1 MIRIGVCDDDIKYL
15 KNIKKVIADSYK
27 RVSTGGTKT
36 DLEFYFY
43 DCGEML
49 LKEYLKVGIDVVFLD
64 IECGSMNGFDIAK
77 ELEKLQR
84 NPGIVYISNYDSY
97 VTKAFVCRPID
108 FLPKSKINT
117 DIDITMCK
125 ILDYIKKERASIV
138 FNNLKTGQ
146 IINIRVSNIRG
157 IDVYKHSLEISMTTG
172 NITIESPLS
181 PYEQVL
187 VMEGFIK
194 LRRGCYV
201 NSVYINKILS
211 DRVILDNGEE
221 KFIAKRKKKQIE
233 MAWLEALF

>member
-1 MIRIGVCDDDIKYL
+1 
-15 KNIKKVIADSYK
+15 
-27 RVSTGGTKT
+27 
-36 DLEFYFY
+36 
-43 DCGEML
+43 
-49 LKEYLKVGIDVVFLD
+49 
-64 IECGSMNGFDIAK
+64 
-77 ELEKLQR
+77 
-84 NPGIVYISNYDSY
+84 
-97 VTKAFVCRPID
+97 
-108 FLPKSKINT
+108 
-117 DIDITMCK
+117 
-125 ILDYIKKERASIV
+125 
-138 FNNLKTGQ
+138 
-146 IINIRVSNIRG
+146 
-157 IDVYKHSLEISMTTG
+157 MTTG

>member
-125 ILDYIKKERASIV
+125 ILDYIKKERARVAFHNI
-138 FNNLKTGQ
+138 KTDE
-146 IINIRVSNIRG
+146 IINIRISNIRG
-157 IDVYKHSLEISMTTG
+157 IDVYKHALEISMTTG
-172 NITIESPLS
+172 NIRIESPLS
-181 PYEQVL
+181 AYEQIL
-187 VMEGFIK
+187 SKEGFIK

-201 NSVYINKILS
+201 NSMYISKILS

-221 KFIAKRKKKQIE
+221 KFIAKRKKKQIQ
-233 MAWLEALF
+233 MAWMEALF

>member
-1 MIRIGVCDDDIKYL
+1 MSRIGVCDDDIKYL

-125 ILDYIKKERASIV
+125 ILDYIKKERARV
-138 FNNLKTGQ
+138 AFHNTKTDE
-146 IINIRVSNIRG
+146 IINIRISNIRG
-157 IDVYKHSLEISMTTG
+157 IDVYKHALEISMTTG
-172 NITIESPLS
+172 NIRIESPLS
-181 PYEQVL
+181 AYEQIL
-187 VMEGFIK
+187 SKEGFIK

-201 NSVYINKILS
+201 NSMYISKILS

-221 KFIAKRKKKQIE
+221 KFIAKRKKKQIQ